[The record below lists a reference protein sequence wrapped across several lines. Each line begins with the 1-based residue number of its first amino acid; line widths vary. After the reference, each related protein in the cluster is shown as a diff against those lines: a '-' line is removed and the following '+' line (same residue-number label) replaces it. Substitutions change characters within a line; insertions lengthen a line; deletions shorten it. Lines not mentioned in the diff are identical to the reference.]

1 MTKYIF
7 HGGCVQPESISNNAF
22 YAEFVKDVPGGG
34 MVLLV
39 YFASRT
45 DDVSARIAYDI
56 EQCQKFSIGKSI
68 KFEVASLDNFME
80 SAASA
85 DAIFFRGG
93 STEKLLNTLSQF
105 PDLKSVFE
113 NKDKTV
119 AGSSAG
125 AYVLSTLYSSH
136 YEDKAEPGL
145 GIVPVRVVT
154 HYQSEKMPPMI
165 GAVEALKKAANNLPL
180 IILKEGDWEAVII

>member
-7 HGGCVQPESISNNAF
+7 HGGCVQPESINNNSF
-22 YAEFVKDVPGGG
+22 YSELVKDVPYDG
-34 MVLLV
+34 MVILV

-45 DDVSARIAYDI
+45 DDISDRIAYDI
-56 EQCQKFSIGKSI
+56 EQCQKFSMGKSI
-68 KFEVASLDNFME
+68 NFEVANLDNFME
-80 SAASA
+80 LAKEA
-85 DAIFFRGG
+85 DTIFFRGG

-113 NKDKTV
+113 NKNKTV

-125 AYVLSTLYSSH
+125 AYVLSTFYSSH
-136 YEDKAEPGL
+136 YEDKVEPGL

-154 HYQSEKMPPMI
+154 HYESEKMPPRP
-165 GAVEALKKAANNLPL
+165 GAINELKKNCQNLQL
-180 IILKEGDWEAVII
+180 ITLREGEWLSVIQ